1 MKKASN
7 PAAPGNRPAPPALPP
22 LSVLDNLPA
31 VLIDTRRIRAA
42 LTVELHQQPD
52 PFLRIADARRWQLTR
67 AGLIST
73 IATNL
78 GLFDLADTA
87 ASVADEIVSNPISRE
102 PRT

>member
-1 MKKASN
+1 MST
-7 PAAPGNRPAPPALPP
+7 APRTLPTALAE
-22 LSVLDNLPA
+22 LPVA
-31 VLIDTRRIRAA
+31 TIDTCRIRAA
-42 LTVELHQQPD
+42 LMCELHQKPD

-78 GLFDLADTA
+78 GLFDVADTA
-87 ASVADEIVSNPISRE
+87 ASIADEIVSSPISRE